1 MRIRN
6 ASLGHQSILGIRF
19 DNESI
24 LGIRFRKSDNA
35 NTECISRPPYSTP
48 HALSRDTL
56 DWWISISWAGPN
68 PHSGQTYDR
77 TSIVYISACYNN
89 LYYQIVLTLLAID
102 LRKYIQKSYCVAVHV
117 MIMSAIMNV
126 RQLSVILG
134 STVVSP
140 YVGMARKQ
148 NGGYNASISVQTL
161 IFHLVVDST
170 RLKTVRSALWRCP
183 KSTVALKLL
192 ENVVKVTNLE
202 VVKIEFRHLPVLLL
216 SFFFSSQP
224 SALTRAVLKT
234 KHPQIAVKFFED
246 VPFELSF

>member
-1 MRIRN
+1 M
-6 ASLGHQSILGIRF
+6 
-19 DNESI
+19 
-24 LGIRFRKSDNA
+24 
-35 NTECISRPPYSTP
+35 
-48 HALSRDTL
+48 HALQGECPLWSFHLSSSTL
-56 DWWISISWAGPN
+56 WYRAVV
-68 PHSGQTYDR
+68 YM
-77 TSIVYISACYNN
+77 IVVCAC
-89 LYYQIVLTLLAID
+89 LYRPRWL
-102 LRKYIQKSYCVAVHV
+102 
-117 MIMSAIMNV
+117 
-126 RQLSVILG
+126 LG

-161 IFHLVVDST
+161 IFHLVVNST

-183 KSTVALKLL
+183 NSTVALRLL
-192 ENVVKVTNLE
+192 ENVVKVTNQE
-202 VVKIEFRHLPVLLL
+202 VVKIEFRHLPFLLLL